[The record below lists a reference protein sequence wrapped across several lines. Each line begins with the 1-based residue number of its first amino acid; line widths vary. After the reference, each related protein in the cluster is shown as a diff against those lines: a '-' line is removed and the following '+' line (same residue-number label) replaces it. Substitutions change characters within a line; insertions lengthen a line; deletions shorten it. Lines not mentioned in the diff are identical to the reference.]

1 MMDWDNLSETELK
14 RLVVQLE
21 KTKNDVVLD
30 LKDAQLHLDHE
41 GKEFHHFDY
50 FCQLYRFETS
60 TTNIVFHFKKLQFL
74 SFQLNIFKFL
84 NLLFFLMSIRPQ
96 EKTQSP

>member
-50 FCQLYRFETS
+50 FCQLYRFETF
-60 TTNIVFHFKKLQFL
+60 TTIE
-74 SFQLNIFKFL
+74 
-84 NLLFFLMSIRPQ
+84 FFTLKNYNR
-96 EKTQSP
+96 